1 MPPLRAS
8 LGGWKRIFEGHPQ
21 ASVGVVCVLLGTLL
35 SAIVHGL
42 GPAVPHI
49 EAPANH
55 SAVARAVGFGR
66 LAGLYMLLAYAVQV
80 WSLHRLARRWQPH
93 PSRSLSLAALLLA
106 GLWFVGS
113 FEGAFEGETYVDLL
127 GLALGDSVPIV
138 IALALF
144 ARLSS
149 RQGRL
154 SDGTPA
160 QSASSMGTF
169 LAVVSVAALSA
180 WVRFGVMDIASFH
193 SGKTIHPVGIKVWT
207 LALGLFLG
215 VAYAVWM
222 HVDAHVGAIERSL
235 RFVFVLFG
243 TNWLVFNLFC
253 PLMLTESLID
263 FLLFRWA
270 FDVLAVLAG
279 TLIAEL
285 VVWQMKVP
293 QG

>member
-8 LGGWKRIFEGHPQ
+8 LGGSRRIFEWHPQ
-21 ASVGVVCVLLGTLL
+21 ASVGVGCVVLGTLL
-35 SAIVHGL
+35 SAVVQGL
-42 GPAVPHI
+42 GPTVPHI
-49 EAPANH
+49 EDPANH

-80 WSLHRLARRWQPH
+80 WSLHRLARRWQPR
-93 PSRSLSLAALLLA
+93 PSRSLWLAALLLA

-113 FEGAFEGETYVDLL
+113 FEGVFDGEAYVDLL
-127 GLALGDSVPIV
+127 GLALGHSVPIV
-138 IALALF
+138 IALGLF

-149 RQGRL
+149 RQGRPGGL
-154 SDGTPA
+154 PTA
-160 QSASSMGTF
+160 AAASMGTF
-169 LAVVSVAALSA
+169 LAMVSVAALSA

-222 HVDAHVGAIERSL
+222 HVDAHLGAIERSL

-243 TNWLVFNLFC
+243 TNWLVFNLFY

-293 QG
+293 QS